1 MENKYMLTTF
11 DNPFNPFVDF
21 SSWYMFDCEM
31 QHNTCGRLARL
42 VDIDSEMTE
51 REVNAEKERV
61 MDFIVQYDLEGI
73 FFKGT
78 KEQIDK
84 WLNSRKNS
92 QKTGEKQTATATNA

>member
-1 MENKYMLTTF
+1 METTHMLTTF

-21 SSWYMFDCEM
+21 SSWYMFDCEK

-42 VDIDSEMTE
+42 AELDSEMTE

-78 KEQIDK
+78 EEQIESWLKTRDK
-84 WLNSRKNS
+84 SYKS
-92 QKTGEKQTATATNA
+92 EEKQTATAVNA